1 MVGSS
6 DRRHLPAGHPAQLI
20 RGESENGARGAC
32 GGPNLLVLKQG
43 FVENGLELPGVANR
57 RNASDGETRPLEHE
71 AWIGLEHRLMDQS
84 MDLLLIDSMC
94 AACNDQDWT
103 PGILGPEDDR
113 LGDLPDR
120 AANRLRGLLGSS
132 RACRKL
138 NHAAAKSQGRQRIL
152 NSLGARAQFG
162 CHGKWPPP
170 QFPPSKAS

>member
-1 MVGSS
+1 MPSGLKDGVGHCAHQSPPAPTPATRPPLWAPPPYPLHLASYLLCLAIPGMVGSS

-43 FVENGLELPGVANR
+43 FVENGVELPGVANR

-103 PGILGPEDDR
+103 PGILDPGDDR
-113 LGDLPDR
+113 L
-120 AANRLRGLLGSS
+120 
-132 RACRKL
+132 C
-138 NHAAAKSQGRQRIL
+138 Q
-152 NSLGARAQFG
+152 
-162 CHGKWPPP
+162 
-170 QFPPSKAS
+170 